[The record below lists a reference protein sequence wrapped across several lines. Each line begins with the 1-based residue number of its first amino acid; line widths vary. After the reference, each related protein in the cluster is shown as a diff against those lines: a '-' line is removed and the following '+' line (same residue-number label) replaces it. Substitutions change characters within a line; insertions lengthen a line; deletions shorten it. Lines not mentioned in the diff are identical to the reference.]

1 MYYQCKNLEQNCW
14 LHRNRYV
21 PLMGNGTLLITE
33 AITGNN
39 MQKCTILGGGG
50 REEGGGG
57 KKGQGRG
64 NIFVVVVAFL
74 VVFS

>member
-39 MQKCTILGGGG
+39 MQKCNNTGR